1 MISYLYGQRINKES
15 ESSTVPRRGNHAP
28 KGRRVMGE
36 RRAVSLET
44 LQGRAPVE
52 LRTAPDSLLMEQ
64 QLLDLDLT
72 ISVLHRHRPHLTVLP
87 AAGVY
92 TVKSR
97 HRPTLEVTKRTRD
110 EIKVAFDSAWHRPQ
124 YILRSRGRNRFSW
137 GKWMATR
144 P

>member
-52 LRTAPDSLLMEQ
+52 LR
-64 QLLDLDLT
+64 
-72 ISVLHRHRPHLTVLP
+72 
-87 AAGVY
+87 
-92 TVKSR
+92 VKDGWFR
-97 HRPTLEVTKRTRD
+97 VQ
-110 EIKVAFDSAWHRPQ
+110 AFRAFAF
-124 YILRSRGRNRFSW
+124 I
-137 GKWMATR
+137 
-144 P
+144 